1 MILYNSKAIQMLP
14 FPYKKEI
21 HVFRCFFCKDQAY
34 FSYTD
39 LYEENNY
46 KKDQTWIV
54 PVLVIIH
61 ENKTQVE
68 KMGVRTQNQ
77 IRKLTIVLVPLL
89 FDNLDSKK
97 GVLNCKCTLEVSK
110 INLKHLLVIRRKN
123 LSFSLSIILC
133 EIRWVSIYTF

>member
-1 MILYNSKAIQMLP
+1 MLP

-68 KMGVRTQNQ
+68 KNESKNAESNKE
-77 IRKLTIVLVPLL
+77 I
-89 FDNLDSKK
+89 DN
-97 GVLNCKCTLEVSK
+97 
-110 INLKHLLVIRRKN
+110 
-123 LSFSLSIILC
+123 SISAPPF
-133 EIRWVSIYTF
+133 R